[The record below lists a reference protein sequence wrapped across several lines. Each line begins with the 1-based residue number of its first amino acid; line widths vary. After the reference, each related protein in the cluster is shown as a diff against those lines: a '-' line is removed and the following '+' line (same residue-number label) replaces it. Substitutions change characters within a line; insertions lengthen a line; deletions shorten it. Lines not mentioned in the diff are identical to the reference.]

1 MLIPLEMEK
10 INTEYTKLDLE
21 KGAETTTTEE
31 EPPEEEEP
39 LEATMVENQV
49 VAVPADPGESD
60 SELIFNRMVEKERV
74 ELKKSC
80 RMLAAGVFLVFG
92 IIAALDIFV
101 WRKKSRD

>member
-1 MLIPLEMEK
+1 MEQ
-10 INTEYTKLDLE
+10 INTDYTKLDLE

-31 EPPEEEEP
+31 KNPLQEEPP
-39 LEATMVENQV
+39 EATMVENQV

-80 RMLAAGVFLVFG
+80 RMIAVGVFLVFG

-101 WRKKSRD
+101 WRNN

>member
-1 MLIPLEMEK
+1 MEQ
-10 INTEYTKLDLE
+10 INTEYTNLDLE

-31 EPPEEEEP
+31 KNPLQEEPPEEEP

-92 IIAALDIFV
+92 IIAALDIFM
-101 WRKKSRD
+101 WRN

>member
-31 EPPEEEEP
+31 KNPLQEEP
-39 LEATMVENQV
+39 LEATMVEDQV

-60 SELIFNRMVEKERV
+60 NELLFNRMVEKERV

-80 RMLAAGVFLVFG
+80 GMLAAGVFIVFG
-92 IIAALDIFV
+92 IIAALDVFV
-101 WRKKSRD
+101 LRKKSRD

>member
-1 MLIPLEMEK
+1 MEK
-10 INTEYTKLDLE
+10 INTEIDLE

-31 EPPEEEEP
+31 EPPEEEP
-39 LEATMVENQV
+39 LEATMVEDQV

-60 SELIFNRMVEKERV
+60 NELLFNRMVEKERV

-80 RMLAAGVFLVFG
+80 GMLAAGVFLVFG

-101 WRKKSRD
+101 WREK

>member
-1 MLIPLEMEK
+1 MEK

-31 EPPEEEEP
+31 EP
-39 LEATMVENQV
+39 LEATMVEDQV
-49 VAVPADPGESD
+49 VAVPADSGESD
-60 SELIFNRMVEKERV
+60 SQVLFNRMVEKERV

-80 RMLAAGVFLVFG
+80 GMLAAGVFLVFG